1 MGNHGSRDEP
11 DGKGNEGTK
20 LRGRYTSHMTGFVNK
35 GGSKHPCDLTVTIET
50 DDVIHMIE
58 KSPRHEAAISG
69 ELNCAV
75 LSKDPV
81 PFSGGKFYV
90 QRSCQTN
97 LEFKSMVYETLLP
110 FGEKDYF
117 FKGIRVAHEDT
128 FVGNSAT
135 DVSSMGI
142 VIKKGPNFKAETLTT
157 GDVSTKLAD
166 VAKELADIEITGPGD
181 DEKLE
186 VEWKAKLGFFLGG
199 VLIDTCDM
207 FSPTQFCP
215 KSSARERRPLNLKG
229 IKPEVYHITAKDGV
243 PLVMTRYKCGN
254 KGPILFL
261 HGLCV
266 TSRIFSLDTIDKSVV
281 EFFCEHGYDMWV
293 LELRFSV
300 ALPSHRKPTQ
310 MQDSAEKDLPPVVDF
325 ILKETESP
333 DLQVYAHCI
342 GSLTMH
348 IALFGGHIDKRRIRC
363 FVASQS
369 GFCMISSAMN
379 HAKANTRLDGVA
391 VAFGFSGLNAYT
403 DKNDHV
409 REKIMSV
416 MANALARSTLDD
428 KNQCSDIVCHR
439 ITSMFGLMWE
449 HRNLNDKT
457 HNTLTEWFGFGH
469 AVYYHHLAVTFRKGR
484 LTDFKGNDIYI
495 PDFNSKNR
503 LQSPQYRK
511 AMKKLDIPVLYYVG
525 SLNKGWD
532 IDATRQSYVRCKE
545 ANPDQHY
552 EWFQVPEYGHLDCV
566 MGKDAS
572 KDVYPR
578 ILPFLEKYATPEKV
592 WQGQD
597 DGDYCYRL

>member
-1 MGNHGSRDEP
+1 MGSNVSKDDDDHGKVE
-11 DGKGNEGTK
+11 ETK

-35 GGSKHPCDLTVTIET
+35 GGSKHPCDLTITIET

-58 KSPRHEAAISG
+58 KSNRHEAEISG
-69 ELNCAV
+69 ELNCPV

-90 QRSCQTN
+90 QSSNETN
-97 LEFKSMVYETLLP
+97 LEFKSMIYETLLP

-117 FKGIRVAHEDT
+117 FKGMRVVHEDT
-128 FVGNSAT
+128 FVGNDAT
-135 DVSSMGI
+135 DDSALGI
-142 VIKKGPNFKAETLTT
+142 VIKKGPTFKAETFTS
-157 GDVSTKLAD
+157 GQVSAKLVDIAN
-166 VAKELADIEITGPGD
+166 ELSNIEISGPGD
-181 DEKLE
+181 NEKLE

-199 VLIDTCDM
+199 ILVDTSNM
-207 FSPTQFCP
+207 FSPNQFCP
-215 KSSARERRPLNLKG
+215 SSSARERRPLSLKG
-229 IKPEVYHITAKDGV
+229 IKPVVYHLTAKDGV
-243 PLVMTRYKCGN
+243 PLVMTRYNCGN

-281 EFFCEHGYDMWV
+281 EFFCEHGFDMWV

-310 MQDSAEKDLPPVVDF
+310 MHDSAEKDLPPAIDF
-325 ILKETESP
+325 ILKETASL

-348 IALFGGHIDKRRIRC
+348 IALFGRHIDRRKIRC

-379 HAKANTRLDGVA
+379 HAKANTRLDSIA

-409 REKIMSV
+409 REKVMSAV
-416 MANALARSTLDD
+416 ANAVARSTLDE
-428 KNQCSDIVCHR
+428 KNQCSNIVCHR

-449 HRNLNDKT
+449 HRNLNEKT
-457 HNTLTEWFGFGH
+457 HDTLTEWFGFGH
-469 AVYYHHLAVTFRKGR
+469 AEYYHHLAVTFRKGR
-484 LTDFKGNDIYI
+484 LTDFKGKDIYL

-503 LQSPQYRK
+503 LQSPLYRK
-511 AMKKLDIPVLYYVG
+511 AMTNMDLPVLYYVG

-532 IDATRQSYVRCKE
+532 IEATRQSYVRCKE

-552 EWFQVPEYGHLDCV
+552 EWFQIPEYGHLDCI
-566 MGKDAS
+566 MGKNAS

-578 ILPFLEKYATPEKV
+578 ILPFLDKYAVANCV
-592 WQGQD
+592 WQGGDD
-597 DGDYCYRL
+597 DGR